1 MALFKKTK
9 KEEVKPKKTETKKS
23 VAASSTT
30 DVVAKNA
37 KSNLSSVLKNPRI
50 TEKGA
55 IISGINN
62 VYPFDID
69 TRATKKD
76 VIEAIKMIYKVTPVK
91 VAVIT
96 VPSKKVISRKNGKKG
111 IKSGGKKAYVYLKKG
126 DKIEFV

>member
-9 KEEVKPKKTETKKS
+9 KEEVKPKTEKKS
-23 VAASSTT
+23 VKASSTT
-30 DVVAKNA
+30 EIVVKNT
-37 KSNLSSVLKNPRI
+37 KKDLSSVLKKPRI

-62 VYPFDID
+62 VYPFDISLD
-69 TRATKKD
+69 ATKKD
-76 VIEAIKMIYKVTPVK
+76 IIEAVKMIYKVTPVK
-91 VAVIT
+91 VAVLT
-96 VPSKKVISRKNGKKG
+96 VPSKTVVSRRNGKKG